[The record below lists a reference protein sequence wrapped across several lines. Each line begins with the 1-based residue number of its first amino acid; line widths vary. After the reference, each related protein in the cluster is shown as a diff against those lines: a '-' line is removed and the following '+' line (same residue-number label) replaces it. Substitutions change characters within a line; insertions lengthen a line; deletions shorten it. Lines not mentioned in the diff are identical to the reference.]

1 MHNSSKTIMIKLLN
15 VYRFSRKTRNNHLFE
30 NQKLQEN
37 TPNMT
42 KELNG
47 HQFYMIF
54 SAEV

>member
-1 MHNSSKTIMIKLLN
+1 MIKLLN